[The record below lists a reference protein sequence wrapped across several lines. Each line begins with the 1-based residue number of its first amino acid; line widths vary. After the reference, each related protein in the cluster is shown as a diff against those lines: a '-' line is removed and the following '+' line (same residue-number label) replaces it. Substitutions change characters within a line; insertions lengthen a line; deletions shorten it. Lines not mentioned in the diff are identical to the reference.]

1 MPQFIN
7 ATPQQM
13 TVGVMGAPI
22 IPSQQLIGTGSNT
35 NNSNN
40 SGSSGM
46 TTPNSS
52 VSAGPTYKTNNT
64 NNNPA
69 HSGDNSNTGVSNV
82 QPKKAV
88 VSVQRPEQSNVPQQQ
103 QQIPGAQQMVFP
115 APPIRYYS
123 PDYITQRT
131 YI

>member
-22 IPSQQLIGTGSNT
+22 IPSQSLIGTGPNT
-35 NNSNN
+35 NSSNN
-40 SGSSGM
+40 GGSSGM

-52 VSAGPTYKTNNT
+52 VSGGPTYKI
-64 NNNPA
+64 NNNNNQA
-69 HSGDNSNTGVSNV
+69 NSGDNTNTGVNNV
-82 QPKKAV
+82 PPKKAV
-88 VSVQRPEQSNVPQQQ
+88 VSVQRPEQSNISQQQ
-103 QQIPGAQQMVFP
+103 QHIPGAPQMVFP

-123 PDYITQRT
+123 PDYLTQRMS
-131 YI
+131 I